1 MVTPSGLVL
10 DGRLDKISLPPPPDE
25 DSGQY
30 EADPA
35 VVDHLEF
42 YLLNYFKPGLGKQ
55 DSTTEHGRAVFNQ
68 IGCNSCHMSDLRINH
83 DRRVAD
89 VQTVYDPVNGNFN
102 TLFATATPLV
112 KTIYDGSGHPP
123 LKRPK
128 GDPFLVENIFTA
140 SGMTWGHT
148 FTSETMTAQYKS
160 NS

>member
-1 MVTPSGLVL
+1 MP
-10 DGRLDKISLPPPPDE
+10 
-25 DSGQY
+25 
-30 EADPA
+30 
-35 VVDHLEF
+35 
-42 YLLNYFKPGLGKQ
+42 
-55 DSTTEHGRAVFNQ
+55 
-68 IGCNSCHMSDLRINH
+68 DLRINH

-89 VQTVYDPVNGNFN
+89 VQTVYDPVNGDFN
-102 TLFATATPLV
+102 SLFATRTPLL
-112 KTIYDGSGHPP
+112 KTIYDGSRHPP